1 LSLKDKAEKY
11 FRNVYHEKWRGS
23 TMKAIVVSSYCAGYE
38 QRKKEEKEDRENITY
53 SINNYRAED

>member
-1 LSLKDKAEKY
+1 MSLKDKAEKY

-38 QRKKEEKEDRENITY
+38 QRKKEEKED
-53 SINNYRAED
+53 